1 MKKYI
6 VAFHLNG
13 SLSIYTTN
21 KGLLQSEITN
31 FKLVL
36 LQYAIT
42 AVVLSFLFKKGY
54 QTAEAAINR
63 KIVIW
68 LYSDLNL

>member
-36 LQYAIT
+36 LQYVIT

-54 QTAEAAINR
+54 QTVEVAINR
-63 KIVIW
+63 KIVI
-68 LYSDLNL
+68 